1 MTVTRRA
8 AAAVLVLALVASIGP
23 LSTARGADS
32 SCWEYSGAEL
42 RAAARLNR
50 IRKANDLG
58 ALSLDPELSRVA
70 RSHTKQMVARRALF
84 HSAPD
89 KLGERVTNWLV
100 LGENVGA
107 GGSVRGVVKRMMSSA
122 DHAAN
127 VLGPSFEHIGIGTRH
142 ARGRIWMTV
151 AFEARRDPG
160 TTLWMPRC

>member
-1 MTVTRRA
+1 MTVKGRA
-8 AAAVLVLALVASIGP
+8 AAAALVLTLVASIGP
-23 LSTARGADS
+23 LSPARGADS

-50 IRKANDLG
+50 IRDSHDLG

-70 RSHTKQMVARRALF
+70 RSHTKQMVKRRALF

-89 KLGERVTNWLV
+89 KLAERVTNWLV

-107 GGSVRGVVKRMMSSA
+107 GSGVRGVVKRMMSS
-122 DHAAN
+122 DTHAAN
-127 VLGPSFEHIGIGTRH
+127 VLGPSFVHVGIGTRH
-142 ARGRIWMTV
+142 AGGRIWMTV